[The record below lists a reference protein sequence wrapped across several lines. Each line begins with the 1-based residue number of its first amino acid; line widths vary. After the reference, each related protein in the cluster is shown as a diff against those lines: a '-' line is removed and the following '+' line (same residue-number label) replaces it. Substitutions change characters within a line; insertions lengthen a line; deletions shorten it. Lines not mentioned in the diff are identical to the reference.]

1 MNSFTMVVPTYWGQ
15 ARSGFD
21 TRTEIVFDHPTS
33 LDSPGTLARLLDS
46 LDILDRAPDTIVI
59 IAVANRS
66 RIVAEVEAKVNQIIA
81 PYRSRRE
88 ILLLGHTALNNVKEK
103 LAAKGV
109 SSESLSIVN
118 LDNYAGVRNICS
130 LAGILN
136 AAASAAAPCTT
147 FIDDDELFTD
157 SKFFDKLSNVV
168 GTTHN
173 ADTISRSHDGQTI
186 SALAG
191 YYLQPDTYR
200 LDESKVPLWRAQ
212 HWNTAAAMNHAFDLI
227 IGEGPRLKPTP
238 FVFGGNM
245 TITLDALTQTPFDPR
260 ITRGEDI
267 DFLLNLRIHTTTFF
281 LDRQLPIKHLA
292 PAHSQPFWKRFRE
305 DAVRFLYE
313 RKKITD
319 HQLPLADL
327 QPYPGT
333 FLGPDLEHRIIRT
346 AELLKRHYQAE
357 HDHECATQCDAIIA
371 LAHNNPF
378 ARFDTCSWLDEITAR
393 WREVTSAAIGLGIP
407 H

>member
-1 MNSFTMVVPTYWGQ
+1 MKHFTMVVPTYWGQ
-15 ARSGFD
+15 AKSGPD
-21 TRTEIVFDHPTS
+21 THNEIVFDHPTS

-46 LDILDRAPDTIVI
+46 LDILGRAPDTIVI
-59 IAVANRS
+59 IAVPNRVE
-66 RIVAEVEAKVNQIIA
+66 IAAEVEARVNDIIA

-88 ILLLGHTALNNVKEK
+88 ILLLGHTALSNVKEK

-118 LDNYAGVRNICS
+118 LDNYAGVRNTCS

-136 AAASAAAPCTT
+136 ASPCTT
-147 FIDDDELFTD
+147 FIDDDEAFTD

-168 GTTHN
+168 GTTH
-173 ADTISRSHDGQTI
+173 DGHTI

-200 LDESKVPLWRAQ
+200 LDETKVPRWRAQ

-281 LDRQLPIKHLA
+281 LDRQLPIAHLP

-319 HQLPLADL
+319 HQLPLDDL

-333 FLGPDLEHRIIRT
+333 FLGDDLEQRITKT

-357 HDHECATQCDAIIA
+357 HDREGATQCDAIIA

-378 ARFDTCSWLDEITAR
+378 AQFDARSWLEKITAR